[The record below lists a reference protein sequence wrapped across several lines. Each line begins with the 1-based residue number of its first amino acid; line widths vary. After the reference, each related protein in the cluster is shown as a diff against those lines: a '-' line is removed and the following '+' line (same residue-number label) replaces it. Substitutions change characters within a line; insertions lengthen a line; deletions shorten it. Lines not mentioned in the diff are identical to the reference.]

1 MSDVH
6 NLGDFQTIKDVWK
19 KFPNGGGFGDYVTII
34 GVRHDWDEYK
44 SAWGNETTEID
55 PPVPEVLHHDLEV
68 QGSGKFR
75 DGIQTGEYVERTSGA
90 SIDKDGNGDFRTVS
104 IDTLIIKDPITG
116 EHIPLSAFI
125 KKYKTELPPDWAD
138 YEQIIQFDSV
148 RILAFDPLSNE
159 KFYTTIGALKK
170 LISDSI
176 SAGTT
181 GGGTFVIQI
190 LRSDDPEGVPTDNNV
205 LSSLAT
211 LLAIQAATN
220 SLIGQFLSK
229 TDDDTAQGVI
239 TFLKGLIT
247 ATLEVG
253 GESLFRGLARA
264 LEGIKVDGESEMESL
279 TADELIVKT
288 RAILEEGF
296 KTGNWGLD
304 GEGNFGAKKVT
315 ASEALFGNITLQNGM
330 KSPVFFPGIFG
341 EGFNLRKK
349 DGTANQWV
357 LEIQD
362 LILNGTLD
370 VNEILVR
377 KWTHVGAGYIFS
389 SAGFEIDKV
398 EELSDRFRVYPS
410 KPEENDY
417 RLYDQALCQS
427 FNLDGTRGSLK
438 RYWRL
443 VIGIAADRSYIDLS
457 KTVTDG
463 SGIPEAGD
471 DIIQLGFRGSDNSR
485 KGAIIISSIGEDG
498 PYFQSLRG
506 IDSFDLSNKTQIFIG
521 NETEFNVDRFSIKSG
536 NSYHRVPVDRGEF
549 RQGTTYYYYDRV
561 TYNGAIWLCMIDSTT
576 APPSETYGGW
586 EKQTNVKVGG
596 KNLLREY
603 DLRFGGKYWGVEELV
618 EGVNYVEVD
627 IDSIMS
633 NTPYLNISPTSI
645 NWAYTDYTSTIAVKS
660 NKPWTVEAPA
670 WLSLNPLSGTGDR
683 VVSVSAQPYTGRS
696 NRTGSLIFKSTG
708 LANKTIPVTH
718 TGKPE
723 FVIIDQFK
731 TVQTNGGSVV
741 ITGKTNSPRLTF
753 TLGAGAMAIVL
764 PSQYPAN
771 GSSTNNG
778 ANVSGDPGASYE
790 FNFSIVLSVGQ
801 NLEPGSLER
810 PLIATTNNGQ
820 TGICVIVQTQ
830 SYMLLGSED
839 NMAIVT
845 EDGLFIDL
853 K

>member
-1 MSDVH
+1 M
-6 NLGDFQTIKDVWK
+6 IEY
-19 KFPNGGGFGDYVTII
+19 FPIY
-34 GVRHDWDEYK
+34 
-44 SAWGNETTEID
+44 
-55 PPVPEVLHHDLEV
+55 
-68 QGSGKFR
+68 SGEK
-75 DGIQTGEYVERTSGA
+75 G
-90 SIDKDGNGDFRTVS
+90 
-104 IDTLIIKDPITG
+104 L
-116 EHIPLSAFI
+116 
-125 KKYKTELPPDWAD
+125 
-138 YEQIIQFDSV
+138 SV
-148 RILAFDPLSNE
+148 RAKLNKS
-159 KFYTTIGALKK
+159 FYDLTIG
-170 LISDSI
+170 
-176 SAGTT
+176 
-181 GGGTFVIQI
+181 
-190 LRSDDPEGVPTDNNV
+190 PEGVNEMWLRLNDLKYLRVSKVYTTFDDMIADRVNPIRDDGYPLKEGQLVAVKYDEDPAKRGFYRRTVDGYTFMYAFSVTSHDQLTEVRNILDAGIPEGARDLHITKELSDRLLELLENPRVSALSELIDVTITSATEGDILVRKGLTWKNIPQSEIITDTEKII
-205 LSSLAT
+205 LGEL
-211 LLAIQAATN
+211 
-220 SLIGQFLSK
+220 FLSK
-229 TDDDTAQGVI
+229 INPDTAEEII

-247 ATLEVG
+247 ASLEVG
-253 GESLFRGLARA
+253 GESLFQGLARF

-279 TADELIVKT
+279 TADELTVKT

-349 DGTANQWV
+349 YGTANQWV

-370 VNEILVR
+370 VNEILVK

-410 KPEENDY
+410 NPEENDF

-427 FNLDGTRGSLK
+427 FNLDGTRGNLK

-443 VIGIAADRSYIDLS
+443 VVGIAADRSYIDLS

-485 KGAIIISSIGEDG
+485 KGAIVISSIGEDG

-576 APPSETYGGW
+576 VRPSETSGGW
-586 EKQTNVKVGG
+586 EKQTNIKVGG

-627 IDSIMS
+627 IDSIMA

-670 WLSLNPLSGTGDR
+670 WLSLNTLSSTGDR
-683 VVSVSAQPYTGRS
+683 VVSVSAQPYTGRT
-696 NRTGSLIFKSTG
+696 NRTGSVVFKSTE
-708 LANKTIPVTH
+708 LADKTIPVTH

-731 TVQTNGGSVV
+731 TVPTNGGSVV

-764 PSQYPAN
+764 PSQYLAN
-771 GSSTNNG
+771 GSSANNG
-778 ANVSGDPGASYE
+778 ANISGDPGASYE

-810 PLIATTNNGQ
+810 SLIATTNNGQ

-830 SYMLLGSED
+830 SYVLLGSED

>member
-1 MSDVH
+1 MTFEELLLALREHS
-6 NLGDFQTIKDVWK
+6 NLI
-19 KFPNGGGFGDYVTII
+19 
-34 GVRHDWDEYK
+34 
-44 SAWGNETTEID
+44 SNETRAGRNTNIRVGLLGHKIAEI
-55 PPVPEVLHHDLEV
+55 LE
-68 QGSGKFR
+68 S
-75 DGIQTGEYVERTSGA
+75 
-90 SIDKDGNGDFRTVS
+90 
-104 IDTLIIKDPITG
+104 L
-116 EHIPLSAFI
+116 
-125 KKYKTELPPDWAD
+125 EL
-138 YEQIIQFDSV
+138 F
-148 RILAFDPLSNE
+148 
-159 KFYTTIGALKK
+159 
-170 LISDSI
+170 
-176 SAGTT
+176 T
-181 GGGTFVIQI
+181 GGKY
-190 LRSDDPEGVPTDNNV
+190 
-205 LSSLAT
+205 
-211 LLAIQAATN
+211 
-220 SLIGQFLSK
+220 LSK
-229 TDDDTAQGVI
+229 EHDDTAQGLI
-239 TFLKGLIT
+239 TFLKGLIST
-247 ATLEVG
+247 SIEVG
-253 GESLFRGLARA
+253 GESLFRGLARF

-485 KGAIIISSIGEDG
+485 KGAIVISSIGEDG

-576 APPSETYGGW
+576 GPPSETSGGW

-627 IDSIMS
+627 IDSIMA

-696 NRTGSLIFKSTG
+696 NRTGSVVFKSTG

-764 PSQYPAN
+764 PSQYLAN

-778 ANVSGDPGASYE
+778 ANVSGDPGVSYE

-810 PLIATTNNGQ
+810 SLIATTNNGQ
-820 TGICVIVQTQ
+820 MGTCVIVQTQ

-839 NMAIVT
+839 NRAIVT